1 MAWLG
6 GLPEEPQGL
15 GLIQAIWLAAAAGKR
30 LVLFLY
36 PSLPLREA
44 AQNLGRVPRGRSVA
58 RARRVNLTPGDV
70 HDARARRGGVV
81 LGLIGGSDNRIEKRK
96 ATIGYR

>member
-58 RARRVNLTPGDV
+58 RSRRVNRTPGHV
-70 HDARARRGGVV
+70 HDARARREGVV
-81 LGLIGGSDNRIEKRK
+81 LGLICSDNRIEKRK

>member
-6 GLPEEPQGL
+6 GLPEPQGL

-36 PSLPLREA
+36 PPF
-44 AQNLGRVPRGRSVA
+44 PF
-58 RARRVNLTPGDV
+58 ARRRRTS
-70 HDARARRGGVV
+70 DAFHADDRSHAVV
-81 LGLIGGSDNRIEKRK
+81 V
-96 ATIGYR
+96 